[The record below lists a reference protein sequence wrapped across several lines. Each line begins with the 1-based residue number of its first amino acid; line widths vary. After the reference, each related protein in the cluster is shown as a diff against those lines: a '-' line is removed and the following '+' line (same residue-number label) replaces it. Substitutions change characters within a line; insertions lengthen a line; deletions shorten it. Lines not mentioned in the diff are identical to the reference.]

1 MPKPAKMT
9 KKTKRAMMTDNGDDH
24 DNKKT
29 KATKM
34 MSATIEMMLTV
45 NKTLMLTLMMT
56 RQ

>member
-34 MSATIEMMLTV
+34 MTATIEMMLTV